1 MELSIFK
8 NKGVNSVNTR
18 DLHKE
23 LGVRTPYSKWIKR
36 LISDYGF
43 IEGKDYSIKVYK
55 NFLLKSEQED
65 KGSNIKADKFDHLY
79 MEPLKGQEVNRID
92 YIAPISVAKEI
103 GMLSKTPK
111 GREIRR
117 YFIGIEEQY
126 QLLSKSK
133 QKKLKAKLAKSKAK
147 LAELEV
153 ETYILQG
160 ESNEAGWYLRK
171 QARDMFMRVS
181 EQMTVQ
187 ESVEMS
193 RRIRRLV
200 NLPKEKGW
208 NRATVDQ
215 TNKRYKLLKEY
226 L

>member
-8 NKGVNSVNTR
+8 NKGVNSVDTR
-18 DLHKE
+18 EIHRIMNIKTKHKDWVQRAFSS
-23 LGVRTPYSKWIKR
+23 LR
-36 LISDYGF
+36 F
-43 IEGKDYSIKVYK
+43 IEGKHYIRVSK
-55 NFLLKSEQED
+55 NLLLKSEQQD
-65 KGSNIKADKFDHLY
+65 WGGSNELIFIVPLRIAYHLA
-79 MEPLKGQEVNRID
+79 VT
-92 YIAPISVAKEI
+92 
-103 GMLSKTPK
+103 SKTDEAFK
-111 GREIRR
+111 LREHL
-117 YFIGIEEQY
+117 FDIEERY

-187 ESVEMS
+187 ESVDMS